1 MTSLME
7 MLCISGNHGVL
18 FINKFQCSVIERNIK
33 KDFIVRIILLFNNK
47 LRFNW
52 WSKSCQYC
60 QICTRYKYSS
70 INFVWS
76 IDQIYRNLFYEY
88 FVSHMLVNMGNI
100 HVYIFL
106 NPASKDMLFSGWTR
120 KRINFIRVKFKR
132 CILVAKPTRE

>member
-1 MTSLME
+1 MYLGESWSTIYQQ
-7 MLCISGNHGVL
+7 ISM
-18 FINKFQCSVIERNIK
+18 FCYWAEYQ

-70 INFVWS
+70 INFAWS

-88 FVSHMLVNMGNI
+88 FVSHMLVNMGLTKYPCI
-100 HVYIFL
+100 HFFL
-106 NPASKDMLFSGWTR
+106 ILLVRTCYFQAEPERGSTSSEWSLKDAFLLQNLQGNKMIW
-120 KRINFIRVKFKR
+120 V
-132 CILVAKPTRE
+132 